1 MLNIVFQVD
10 TAMTIYLS
18 LLIAGGVGMML
29 GIILN
34 RKQKKWTGWRLQT
47 FLVSLSF
54 FCSGM
59 LNMFLHAF
67 GIW

>member
-1 MLNIVFQVD
+1 MLNVVFQVD

-29 GIILN
+29 AIVLN
-34 RKQKKWTGWRLQT
+34 RKQKRWTGWRLQI
-47 FLVSLSF
+47 FLLALSVF
-54 FCSGM
+54 FSGT

>member
-1 MLNIVFQVD
+1 MNIVFQVD

-18 LLIAGGVGMML
+18 LLLAGGVGMML

-34 RKQKKWTGWRLQT
+34 RKQNVWKGWRLQV
-47 FLVSLSF
+47 FLVALSF
-54 FCSGM
+54 FFSGT